1 LPASRV
7 CPPDITWQDYNKG
20 LKWALIRDAAQPV
33 YVDEIERP
41 AQPLWSSQQRPT
53 AGLTNM
59 PFLAILRWFIS
70 APKPT
75 DSEVFEMVIIGENI
89 HVIAKAVSVAM
100 RERDAKVIQDLARA
114 QTEAGA
120 NYIDLNVG
128 PMKKDTEETMQ
139 WLVNTVQG
147 ASELPLS
154 IDTMN
159 PVAMEAGLKHCRTR
173 PLLNSAS
180 GKTDSKE
187 NMLPLAKKY
196 SCDVVISVMTDKGM
210 PPDVDSKIESIMD
223 TVTHAN
229 ELGVPNE
236 AIWVDPIILPVSTA
250 GEGQRFAVTNLE
262 FIKILEDVLPGV
274 KSTVGLSNVSNGVP
288 EELRAILNRTYLA
301 MLGRNG
307 LYSAIAD
314 PLDTELV
321 SLIKGGM
328 PKIVELIH
336 KTMDGEDID
345 VAALSQKEV
354 EYVKTVKVLMGET
367 LYSDAWLES

>member
-1 LPASRV
+1 
-7 CPPDITWQDYNKG
+7 
-20 LKWALIRDAAQPV
+20 
-33 YVDEIERP
+33 
-41 AQPLWSSQQRPT
+41 
-53 AGLTNM
+53 
-59 PFLAILRWFIS
+59 
-70 APKPT
+70 
-75 DSEVFEMVIIGENI
+75 MVIIGENI
-89 HVIAKAVSVAM
+89 HVIAKAVSIAI
-100 RERDAKVIQDLARA
+100 RERDANVIRDLAKS

-128 PMKKDTEETMQ
+128 PMKKDPEENMQ
-139 WLVNTVQG
+139 WLVNTVQ
-147 ASELPLS
+147 EVTDLPLS

-159 PVAMEAGLKHCRTR
+159 AVAMEAGLKACQKR

-196 SCDVVISVMTDKGM
+196 NCDVVISVMTDKGM

-229 ELGVPNE
+229 ELGIPNE
-236 AIWVDPIILPVSTA
+236 DIWVDPIILPVSTA

-288 EELRAILNRTYLA
+288 EELRPLLNRVYLV
-301 MLGRNG
+301 MLGKNG

-314 PLDTELV
+314 PLDKELMG
-321 SLIKGGM
+321 LTKGEM
-328 PKIVELIH
+328 PKIAELIY
-336 KTMDGEDID
+336 KTMEGGDID
-345 VAALSQKEV
+345 LSALAQKEV
-354 EYVKTVKVLMGET
+354 EYVKTAKVLMGET